1 MKEVYVPDEL
11 TYIGVFL
18 TFRCHFGCS
27 YCINRHNLLKPRDEL
42 TPKEWIKGL
51 NRLEMRRK
59 LMVPITLQGGEPSAY
74 TGFIELIKGLKDEVY
89 IDMLTNLDFDIEEF
103 MREISPERLQRDVP
117 YASIR
122 VSYHPEFSELET
134 LLKRIVRMQDNG
146 YSIGLFAVDHP
157 ETDIDYVRDKA
168 LACGIDFRTKELL
181 GNYKGKLYGLYKYP
195 DAVNGSD
202 LKMVEC
208 KTTELIIAPDGYI
221 HRCHRDLYHGENPVG
236 HILYEN
242 LSISFPFRKCTRY
255 GECNPC
261 DIKMKNNRFQQFGH
275 CSVVIR

>member
-11 TYIGVFL
+11 TYIGAFL

-195 DAVNGSD
+195 EAVNGSD

-236 HILYEN
+236 HILDEN